1 MRTIRSIAFALSP
14 IFWVLAFHNS
24 AWGYRPFVSTDAAVA
39 DVKEVEVE
47 FGYFNL
53 ERAKG
58 KNNFIIS
65 TVVVNYGFMPRVEVV
80 GEFAVEEPAH
90 VRTRIKDAGLSLKAI
105 VKEGVLQEKSGPS
118 LAIEAGPLFPS
129 TVGDEKK
136 FGFRGLG
143 ILSDRLASLTYHLN
157 LGGGVEREN
166 NNAFFDWGM
175 IFEFPITNQLRLV
188 AEVNGE
194 SVHRT
199 PADTS
204 GLFGFIWEAPFHN
217 TFVDAGIRKGISR
230 GASDWLFT
238 TGLTFGFSLSSSGT
252 K

>member
-1 MRTIRSIAFALSP
+1 MRTIRSVAFSLLQ
-14 IFWVLAFHNS
+14 IIWLLVFHNS

-39 DVKEVEVE
+39 DFKEVEVE
-47 FGYFNL
+47 LGYFNL
-53 ERAKG
+53 ERAKRRS
-58 KNNFIIS
+58 NFIIP
-65 TVVVNYGFMPRVEVV
+65 TVVLNYGIMPRVEVV

-90 VRTRIKDAGLSLKAI
+90 ARTRLTDAGLSLKAI
-105 VKEGVLQEKSGPS
+105 VREGVLQEKSGPS

-129 TVGDEKK
+129 TVGAEKR
-136 FGFRGLG
+136 FGFKGLG
-143 ILSDRLASLTYHLN
+143 ILSDRLALLTYHLN
-157 LGGGVEREN
+157 IGGGVEREK
-166 NNAFFDWGM
+166 NNAFFDWG
-175 IFEFPITNQLRLV
+175 IIVELPVTTRLRLV
-188 AEVNGE
+188 AEMNGE
-194 SVHRT
+194 NVRRT

-238 TGLTFGFSLSSSGT
+238 TGLTFGFSFPSSAV

>member
-1 MRTIRSIAFALSP
+1 MRPIRSIAFSLLP
-14 IFWVLAFHNS
+14 ISWVLVFYNS

-47 FGYFNL
+47 LGYFNL

-58 KNNFIIS
+58 KNNFIIP
-65 TVVVNYGFMPRVEVV
+65 TVVLNYGFMPRVEVV

-90 VRTRIKDAGLSLKAI
+90 ARTRLTDAGLSLKAI
-105 VKEGVLQEKSGPS
+105 VREGVLQEKSGPS

-143 ILSDRLASLTYHLN
+143 ILSDRVVSLTYHLN
-157 LGGGVEREN
+157 LGGGVDREK
-166 NNAFFDWGM
+166 NNAFFDWGT
-175 IFEFPITNQLRLV
+175 IVELPITTQLRLV
-188 AEVNGE
+188 AEMNGE
-194 SVHRT
+194 HVHRST
-199 PADTS
+199 ADIS
-204 GLFGFIWEAPFHN
+204 GLVGFIWESPFHG
-217 TFVDAGIRKGISR
+217 TFVDAGIRKGVSR

-238 TGLTFGFSLSSSGT
+238 TGLTFGFSLPAS